1 MASGMS
7 ESDASFSVAIYQT
20 KARETAAIPWLEM
33 ASVVSGRKRSREKEP
48 RRSCSSTQRI
58 PRPGHSGAAATSR
71 PQLWPFGGPGAAE
84 NSCLLP
90 GYSVDS
96 TSRPEP
102 GRPALLQMAQ
112 SPSTGVAAGPARQP
126 AGEQCLQAS
135 WIERWLSDWVII
147 LSFPLQFYSILP
159 TVS

>member
-1 MASGMS
+1 MTRDG
-7 ESDASFSVAIYQT
+7 DGQ
-20 KARETAAIPWLEM
+20 M

-48 RRSCSSTQRI
+48 RRSCSSAQATAE
-58 PRPGHSGAAATSR
+58 PPPAGHN
-71 PQLWPFGGPGAAE
+71 FGGPGAAE

-96 TSRPEP
+96 TGRPEP

-112 SPSTGVAAGPARQP
+112 SPSTGVAAGPAPQP

-135 WIERWLSDWVII
+135 WIERWLSD
-147 LSFPLQFYSILP
+147 
-159 TVS
+159 